1 MLKCQTIISQPLGG
15 DSQRVGMPP
24 WFICTEAGL
33 VMRGMTPD
41 WVLDFRDSSDDENK
55 PLMLSNQVH
64 INVDDVLPLCAKV
77 SAPHQNTLTSE
88 KWSLRT
94 NMQQFH
100 HEVHVHQNKPA
111 HSRSSAAAAV
121 KQLLLL
127 KRQHPPFLNFFPSPP
142 PSAPLASYSR
152 RFNPALSRSWRT
164 HRENSGAAG
173 M

>member
-1 MLKCQTIISQPLGG
+1 MSNNYLSAPWGRQPKSGNASMVHLHWSGTRNERN
-15 DSQRVGMPP
+15 Q
-24 WFICTEAGL
+24 
-33 VMRGMTPD
+33 TPD

-127 KRQHPPFLNFFPSPP
+127 KRQHPPFLNFFSLSATVDAACILQSP
-142 PSAPLASYSR
+142 L
-152 RFNPALSRSWRT
+152 
-164 HRENSGAAG
+164 
-173 M
+173 